1 MSRKGHISAIRYARE
16 DNAIRSGV
24 NMVEREMLLERLARV
39 NGVTVED
46 MRKKIAARIS
56 AGMDDPDPERRAQ
69 WEHIP
74 HAGELPTPEEWL
86 EYVVKRLYAEEH
98 EGLLRRYIEIS

>member
-1 MSRKGHISAIRYARE
+1 
-16 DNAIRSGV
+16 
-24 NMVEREMLLERLARV
+24 MVEREMLLERLARV

-86 EYVVKRLYAEEH
+86 EYVVKKLYAEEH